1 MPVLAIKNIVD
12 FQQFCS
18 LRIFVQAVR
27 RFLFRASGRA
37 RVGFICAVL
46 AFLPNVPVDVASAS
60 PQNLGIETGL
70 PLPRFVSLKSGKVNV
85 RVGPSRSHPVS
96 WVYQRKGLPVEIV
109 AEFEHWR
116 RVRDADGDIGWI
128 FHSLLD
134 GRRTAL
140 VTLSDADD
148 TMALHA
154 MPDETSN
161 VIAAAEQGVVVE
173 VEACQI
179 RWCLISANGYA
190 GWSSKEQLWGVYPDE
205 NFE

>member
-1 MPVLAIKNIVD
+1 MPVLAIKNASG
-12 FQQFCS
+12 FPQFCS
-18 LRIFVQAVR
+18 LRIFVQPVR
-27 RFLFRASGRA
+27 RFLFRAYSQA
-37 RVGFICAVL
+37 RVGFMCGVL
-46 AFLPNVPVDVASAS
+46 ALLPGAPVGAAYASS
-60 PQNLGIETGL
+60 QSLGIETGL

-140 VTLSDADD
+140 VTLPDADD
-148 TMALHA
+148 TMALHV
-154 MPDETSN
+154 MPDETSD
-161 VIAAAEQGVVVE
+161 VIAAAETGVVVE

-179 RWCLISANGYA
+179 SWCLISANGYA
-190 GWSSKEQLWGVYPDE
+190 GWSSKEQLWGIYPDE